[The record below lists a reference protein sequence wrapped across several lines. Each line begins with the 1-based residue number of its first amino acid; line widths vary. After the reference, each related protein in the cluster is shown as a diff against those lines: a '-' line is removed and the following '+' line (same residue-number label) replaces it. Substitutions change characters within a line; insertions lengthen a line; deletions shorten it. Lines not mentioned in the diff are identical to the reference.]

1 MSKLIDFQ
9 QYKDK
14 ERKDADLS
22 LCVGRF
28 CGNYN
33 N

>member
-1 MSKLIDFQ
+1 MDGWISGITC
-9 QYKDK
+9 KDK